1 MDAFDFV
8 LLTSLV
14 NNIHWVLF
22 ALTSYL
28 SFALFWLAQP
38 FQEGPVVDI
47 AIP

>member
-14 NNIHWVLF
+14 NIHWVLF
-22 ALTSYL
+22 ALTSDL
-28 SFALFWLAQP
+28 SFALFLLAQP